1 MPLTIAELN
10 KLKKQLPPGAMVKI
24 AKAEGCSQAF
34 VSMVLAKKRRS
45 ESIIRRAIAM
55 RDKEQARH
63 NKVLEQLRQHL
74 NN

>member
-1 MPLTIAELN
+1 MPLTIAELK

-24 AKAEGCSQAF
+24 AEAAGCTQPY
-34 VSMVLAKKRRS
+34 VSMVLAGKRRS

-63 NKVLEQLRQHL
+63 TKVIAKIRQHL